1 MRDDVFRFPEAVHR
15 DPAVDAWLASRGEG
29 LRALVDDWFGHLR
42 ALGPDVRELMHDGC
56 ATACVEDVAFAHV
69 GAYTAHVSLYF
80 FRGAHL
86 QDPTGLLEGKGKS
99 GRHVKL
105 GATLR
110 LCDADARRR
119 ALEALIDAAYR
130 DARRH
135 VSR

>member
-1 MRDDVFRFPEAVHR
+1 MKDDVFRFPEAVHR
-15 DPAVDAWLASRGEG
+15 DPAVDAWLASRESA
-29 LRALVDDWFGHLR
+29 LRPLALAWFERLR

-56 ATACVEDVAFAHV
+56 ATACVEDVALAHV
-69 GAYTAHVSLYF
+69 GVYRAHVSLYF
-80 FRGAHL
+80 FRGAHIE
-86 QDPTGLLEGKGKS
+86 DPTGLLEGKGKS

-105 GATLR
+105 GPTLR
-110 LCDADARRR
+110 LADTDARRR

>member
-1 MRDDVFRFPEAVHR
+1 MDVV
-15 DPAVDAWLASRGEG
+15 
-29 LRALVDDWFGHLR
+29 ALN
-42 ALGPDVRELMHDGC
+42 
-56 ATACVEDVAFAHV
+56 T
-69 GAYTAHVSLYF
+69 HVSLYF

-99 GRHVKL
+99 GRHVKR
-105 GATLR
+105 GDTLR
-110 LCDADARRR
+110 LCDADERRR